1 VNTRTSLS
9 ILVLLFILTAGPAYS
24 QNRDILQLQRDMIE
38 VQTRVKQLQTTV
50 DQDNAV
56 MKNLLEKTTDQVN
69 SMAATMQKVSQVVD
83 GMSKQNDA
91 SSREL
96 RALVSTLTGMVK
108 EMEEGL
114 TAVRG
119 QVSGLSR
126 DLTTLKTTAEPL
138 ESSDELWRN
147 ANTDYSQGNF
157 DLAAGGFQ
165 EFITKYP
172 NDPKVADA
180 HLRLGDALTA
190 LKKFD
195 LAFDEYDFVLQKV
208 PDSDKS
214 RAALLK
220 KGLAQAEVNPQQ
232 AISTLKEV
240 VTKYA
245 GTPEANSAQAKLK
258 ELQTPQRGKTP
269 AR

>member
-1 VNTRTSLS
+1 MNTRTTLP
-9 ILVLLFILTAGPAYS
+9 ILVLLFFLIAGPAYP

-69 SMAATMQKVSQVVD
+69 SMAVTMQKVSQIVE
-83 GMSKQNDA
+83 GMSKQNA
-91 SSREL
+91 MSSGEL

-119 QVSGLSR
+119 QVAGLSR
-126 DLTTLKTTAEPL
+126 DLTSIKTTSEPL
-138 ESSDELWRN
+138 ASSDELWRN

-157 DLAAGGFQ
+157 DLAVGGFQ
-165 EFITKYP
+165 EFIAKFP

-180 HLRLGDALTA
+180 HLRLGDSLAA
-190 LKKFD
+190 LKK
-195 LAFDEYDFVLQKV
+195 
-208 PDSDKS
+208 
-214 RAALLK
+214 
-220 KGLAQAEVNPQQ
+220 
-232 AISTLKEV
+232 
-240 VTKYA
+240 
-245 GTPEANSAQAKLK
+245 
-258 ELQTPQRGKTP
+258 
-269 AR
+269 